1 MVVSSIVF
9 NFFNFIIKRRD
20 YDASNHMDFTY
31 YRFYHFSTLYRGGII
46 MQTDFY
52 KVVTFINPAEDEHI
66 FGTAYFETYEEAEF
80 FAESFESLKGS
91 CVAIVKEIK
100 ID

>member
-1 MVVSSIVF
+1 
-9 NFFNFIIKRRD
+9 
-20 YDASNHMDFTY
+20 
-31 YRFYHFSTLYRGGII
+31 